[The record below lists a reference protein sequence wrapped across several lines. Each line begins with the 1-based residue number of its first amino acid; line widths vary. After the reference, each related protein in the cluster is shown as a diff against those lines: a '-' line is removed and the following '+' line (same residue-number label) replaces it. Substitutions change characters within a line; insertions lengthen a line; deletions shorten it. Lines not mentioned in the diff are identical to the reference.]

1 MKHVL
6 FVVVSVYKGW
16 SPLSPGATIA
26 KRLCTMN
33 VCTFDACSNLS
44 ILYESGPLW
53 RSLFANLYIR
63 SRFAFG
69 FPVTKC
75 AENMPHMMMMVFYI
89 LCVLREH
96 PHVIKWRCIV
106 ALAVVFSLSFD
117 LFNCVR
123 RRLSLLHYLLKRVF
137 RPLRL
142 DKEEWDTKNSNRT
155 HNARALNKICEKKN
169 RRRGRRSKE
178 SPKRYS
184 RPPKRNKR
192 WEDVQEAKSFY
203 GV

>member
-6 FVVVSVYKGW
+6 FVELSVYKGW

-53 RSLFANLYIR
+53 RSLFANLYNR

-69 FPVTKC
+69 FPLTKC

-89 LCVLREH
+89 LCILREH
-96 PHVIKWRCIV
+96 HVKWRCIYV
-106 ALAVVFSLSFD
+106 CSPSFFLFLSTTLKDNISTSLSAFED
-117 LFNCVR
+117 D
-123 RRLSLLHYLLKRVF
+123 SLLHF
-137 RPLRL
+137 T
-142 DKEEWDTKNSNRT
+142 KEGFS
-155 HNARALNKICEKKN
+155 
-169 RRRGRRSKE
+169 S
-178 SPKRYS
+178 S
-184 RPPKRNKR
+184 
-192 WEDVQEAKSFY
+192 
-203 GV
+203 

>member
-96 PHVIKWRCIV
+96 PHVIKWRCVV
-106 ALAVVFSLSFD
+106 ALVVVVFSLSFD
-117 LFNCVR
+117 DVLKDI
-123 RRLSLLHYLLKRVF
+123 STSILKRVF
-137 RPLRL
+137 RPLIL
-142 DKEEWDTKNSNRT
+142 DKEEWDEEFQSHTQR
-155 HNARALNKICEKKN
+155 ARFK
-169 RRRGRRSKE
+169 
-178 SPKRYS
+178 
-184 RPPKRNKR
+184 
-192 WEDVQEAKSFY
+192 
-203 GV
+203 